1 MTNVRHIRV
10 SGRRKISADIL
21 DIGIGQALFIS
32 MFKVFACLV
41 SVSFQTVCLV

>member
-32 MFKVFACLV
+32 ICLKFLLVYFQLV
-41 SVSFQTVCLV
+41 SRLCV